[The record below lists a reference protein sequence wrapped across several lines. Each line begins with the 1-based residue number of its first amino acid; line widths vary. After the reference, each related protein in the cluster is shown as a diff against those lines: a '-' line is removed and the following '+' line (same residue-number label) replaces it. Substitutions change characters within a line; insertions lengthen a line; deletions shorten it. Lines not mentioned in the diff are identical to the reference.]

1 LAQDEVAVVRRAKS
15 GDREAF
21 AELVNRY
28 SPRVYN
34 LVRRI
39 LRNPQDAEDALQ
51 ETFLSAWQKLDSF
64 DGHSSFF
71 TWLYRIATNAA
82 LMKLRKDRHRREEL
96 AFEEPRFEEIERRAL
111 IDWSQDPVSDLL
123 DLEAEQQLKKAIE
136 ELPDIYRTV
145 FVLRDLEGLS
155 TRDVSELLGIS
166 EANVKMRLR
175 RARLFLR
182 EKVGA
187 YFDKRAVK

>member
-1 LAQDEVAVVRRAKS
+1 MPQDETIIVEKARS
-15 GDREAF
+15 GDRQAF

-39 LRNPQDAEDALQ
+39 LRNPQDAEDVLQ
-51 ETFLSAWQKLDSF
+51 ETFLSAWEKLGSF
-64 DGHSSFF
+64 DGNSSFF

-82 LMKLRKDRHRREEL
+82 LMKLRKEKHRRGDL
-96 AFEEPRFEEIERRAL
+96 TLEEPRFEEIERRAL
-111 IDWSQDPVSDLL
+111 TDWSRDPVSDLL
-123 DLEAEQQLKKAIE
+123 DREAEKLLKGAIE

-155 TRDVSELLGIS
+155 TREVSELLAIS

-182 EKVGA
+182 EKVGG
-187 YFDKRAVK
+187 YFDKRAVP

>member
-1 LAQDEVAVVRRAKS
+1 VPQDETIIVEKARS
-15 GDREAF
+15 GDRQAF

-39 LRNPQDAEDALQ
+39 LRNPQDAEDVLQ
-51 ETFLSAWQKLDSF
+51 ETFLSAWEKLGSF
-64 DGHSSFF
+64 DGNSSFF

-82 LMKLRKDRHRREEL
+82 LMKLRKEKHRRGDL
-96 AFEEPRFEEIERRAL
+96 TLEEPRFEEIERRAL
-111 IDWSQDPVSDLL
+111 TDWSRDPVSDLL
-123 DLEAEQQLKKAIE
+123 DREAEKLLKGAIE

-155 TRDVSELLGIS
+155 TREVSELLAIS

-182 EKVGA
+182 EKVGG
-187 YFDKRAVK
+187 YFDKRAVP